1 MQGRIE
7 YYWRYIPMKV
17 YNTLTRRLE
26 NLNSDKAASTRIY
39 LCGVTVYDNSHI
51 GHARTIVVFDVLRRY
66 LRSKNRPVEF
76 IQNFTD
82 VDDKIINRAID
93 EGSTAGE
100 VASRYIQNYFR
111 DFNSLNVLVADRY
124 PRASEHIQEIIQL
137 IDALIMKG
145 YAYLSLNGIYFRVR
159 KFSGYG
165 KLSKKSIE
173 ELEIGARI
181 EIDQSKEDP
190 LDFALWKFYSDPP
203 VWDSPWGKGRPG
215 WHIECSAMAL
225 KYFEAPFEIH
235 GGGYDLVFPHHENEI
250 AQSESFSGKKFAK
263 IWIHSG
269 MVTVNSE
276 KMSKSLGNIVT
287 IQDALSRWGP
297 NSIRIYCISV
307 NYSKPLDYSENLLK
321 ESTHKWR
328 QIETCACE
336 LRFAIGNQGHLKEVE
351 KLSVL
356 TIKAFESAMEDDLNT
371 SFALTVFLRFVTEL
385 NHYAAEEKLTAD
397 MSKIAGVAF
406 NSIMDV
412 LGLRIVEAK
421 DPEKKEI
428 ENLIATRNQ
437 LRGQKKFYE
446 SDAIRKKLVDDYS
459 VELIDHK
466 NRTIWSM
473 VEAAST
479 RDCVG

>member
-1 MQGRIE
+1 
-7 YYWRYIPMKV
+7 MKV
-17 YNTLTRRLE
+17 YNTLTRQLE
-26 NLNSDKAASTRIY
+26 NLNSDKAPSTRIY

-159 KFSGYG
+159 SFSGYG

-225 KYFEAPFEIH
+225 KYFEPPFEIH

-321 ESTHKWR
+321 ESAHKWR

-371 SFALTVFLRFVTEL
+371 SFALTVFLRFVTDL

-397 MSKIAGVAF
+397 MSKIAGVVF
-406 NSIMDV
+406 NNIMDV

-428 ENLIATRNQ
+428 ENLITIRNQ

-479 RDCVG
+479 HDCVG

>member
-1 MQGRIE
+1 
-7 YYWRYIPMKV
+7 MKL

-26 NLNSDKAASTRIY
+26 NLNSDRAASTRIY

-51 GHARTIVVFDVLRRY
+51 GHARTIIVFDVLRRY
-66 LRSKNRPVEF
+66 LRYKNRPVEF

-93 EGSTAGE
+93 ERSTAQK

-111 DFNSLNVLVADRY
+111 DFNSLNVLVADLY
-124 PRASEHIQEIIQL
+124 PRASEHILEMIQL
-137 IDALIMKG
+137 IDALMMKG
-145 YAYLSLNGIYFRVR
+145 YAYHSLNGIYFRVR
-159 KFSGYG
+159 SFSDYG

-173 ELEIGARI
+173 ELELGARI

-215 WHIECSAMAL
+215 WHIECSAMAM
-225 KYFEAPFEIH
+225 KYFETPFEIH

-250 AQSESFSGKKFAK
+250 AQSESFSGKQFAK

-287 IQDALSRWGP
+287 IQGALSRWGA

-307 NYSKPLDYSENLLK
+307 NYSKPLDYSENLLN
-321 ESTHKWR
+321 ESSHKWR

-336 LRFAIGNQGHLKEVE
+336 LRFAIGNKGYLKEVK
-351 KLSVL
+351 KLSDE
-356 TIKAFESAMEDDLNT
+356 TTRAFESAMEDDLNT

-385 NHYAAEEKLTAD
+385 NRYAAEEKLTAD
-397 MSKIAGVAF
+397 MSKTAGVVF
-406 NSIMDV
+406 NNIMDV
-412 LGLRIVEAK
+412 LGLRVTEAK

-428 ENLIATRNQ
+428 ENLMTIRNQ

-466 NRTIWSM
+466 KRTIWRK
-473 VEAAST
+473 VEAASMP
-479 RDCVG
+479 DCAG

>member
-1 MQGRIE
+1 
-7 YYWRYIPMKV
+7 MKV

-26 NLNSDKAASTRIY
+26 DLNTEQAGRIRIY

-66 LRSKNRPVEF
+66 LRSKNHSVEF

-82 VDDKIINRAID
+82 VDDKIINRAIN
-93 EGSTAGE
+93 EGSTAQE
-100 VASRYIQNYFR
+100 ISSRYIDSYFK
-111 DFNSLNVLVADRY
+111 DFNSLNVLPADRY
-124 PRASEHIQEIIQL
+124 PRASEHIQEIIFL
-137 IDALIMKG
+137 IDALMRKG
-145 YAYLSLNGIYFRVR
+145 YAYLSLNGVYFRV
-159 KFSGYG
+159 KSFSAYG
-165 KLSKKSIE
+165 KLSKKPIE

-181 EIDQSKEDP
+181 EIDHSKEDP
-190 LDFALWKFYSDPP
+190 LDFALWKFYSEPP

-225 KYFEAPFEIH
+225 KYFETPFEIH
-235 GGGYDLVFPHHENEI
+235 GGGCDLVFPHHENEI
-250 AQSESFSGKKFAK
+250 AQSESFSGKEFAK

-297 NSIRIYCISV
+297 NTIRMYCLSV

-321 ESTHKWR
+321 ESIHKWR

-336 LRFAIGNQGHLKEVE
+336 LRFAIGNKGHLKEVE
-351 KLSVL
+351 RLSFQ
-356 TIKAFESAMEDDLNT
+356 TMKAFESAIEDDLNT

-385 NHYAAEEKLTAD
+385 NRYAAEEKLTTD
-397 MSKIAGVAF
+397 MSKIAGVVF
-406 NSIMDV
+406 GHIMNV

-421 DPEKKEI
+421 DPEKREI
-428 ENLIATRNQ
+428 ERLITIRNQ
-437 LRGQKKFYE
+437 MRGQKKFYE

-473 VEAAST
+473 VELASS
-479 RDCVG
+479 RHNCAH

>member
-1 MQGRIE
+1 
-7 YYWRYIPMKV
+7 MKV
-17 YNTLTRRLE
+17 YNTLTRRLD
-26 NLNSDKAASTRIY
+26 NLNSASTRIY

-66 LRSKNRPVEF
+66 LRSKNHPVEF

-82 VDDKIINRAID
+82 VDDKIINRAIE
-93 EGSTAGE
+93 EGSTAEE
-100 VASRYIQNYFR
+100 VASRYIQNYFK

-124 PRASEHIQEIIQL
+124 PRATEHIQEMIQL
-137 IDALIMKG
+137 IDALMIKG
-145 YAYLSLNGIYFRVR
+145 YAYRSLNGIYFRVR
-159 KFSGYG
+159 SFSGYG

-173 ELEIGARI
+173 ELELGARI

-225 KYFEAPFEIH
+225 KYFESPFEIH
-235 GGGYDLVFPHHENEI
+235 GGGHDLVFPHHENEI
-250 AQSESFSGKKFAK
+250 AQSESFSGKQFAK

-287 IQDALSRWGP
+287 IQGALTRWGA

-307 NYSKPLDYSENLLK
+307 HYSKPLDYSEKLLN

-336 LRFAIGNQGHLKEVE
+336 LRFAVGNQGYLKEVE
-351 KLSVL
+351 KLSDQ
-356 TIKAFESAMEDDLNT
+356 TMKAFESAMQDDLNT
-371 SFALTVFLRFVTEL
+371 SFAFTVFLRLVTEL
-385 NHYAAEEKLTAD
+385 NRYAADEKLTAD
-397 MSKIAGVAF
+397 MSKIAGIVF
-406 NSIMDV
+406 NNIMDV
-412 LGLRIVEAK
+412 LGLRIIEAK

-428 ENLIATRNQ
+428 ENLISIRNQ

-466 NRTIWSM
+466 KRTIWSI
-473 VEAAST
+473 VEVAS
-479 RDCVG
+479 RPHCVG